1 MQQEIKAVIVD
12 DEANGRENLSF
23 LLNEFFPMIKVVGM
37 AESVDE
43 AEKLILNELPQLVFL
58 DISLGNENVF
68 TLLEKL
74 PKLEHEIIF
83 VTAHEGHMRKAF
95 DFMALGYL
103 VKPIDTTAFI
113 KKVNQAVSRIGTMGH
128 NVSLE
133 QMMMQ
138 VENFNRSKHKI
149 ALSTAKGYE
158 LVYINDIMYC
168 EADGSYTHF
177 HFKEGPE
184 LVVSKN
190 LKYYENLMVDYG
202 FIRSHNTV
210 LVNLRYIK
218 TIERSSGGGIIME
231 DGKTLAVSKTRRQE
245 LEQRIKE
252 QRRLV

>member
-1 MQQEIKAVIVD
+1 MQQNISAVIID
-12 DEANGRENLSF
+12 DEASGRENISF
-23 LLNEFFPMIKVVGM
+23 LLEEFFPMINVVGT
-37 AESVDE
+37 AGGIAE
-43 AEKLILNELPQLVFL
+43 AEKLILNTLPQLAFL

-74 PKLEHEIIF
+74 PKLELEIIF
-83 VTAHEGHMRKAF
+83 VTANEDYMSKAF
-95 DFMALGYL
+95 EFMALGYL
-103 VKPIDTTAFI
+103 IKPIDTTAFI
-113 KKVNQAVSRIGTMGH
+113 KKVNQAVKRIGTKGQ
-128 NVSLE
+128 NISIE
-133 QMMMQ
+133 QIMMQ
-138 VENFNRSKHKI
+138 VEDFNRNKHKI

-158 LVYINDIMYC
+158 LVYINEIMYC

-177 HFKEGPE
+177 HFREGPE

-190 LKYYENLMVDYG
+190 LKYYENMLVEYG

-231 DGKTLAVSKTRRQE
+231 DGKTLAVSKTKRQE

-252 QRRLV
+252 HRRLV